1 MLERSCGELFSAG
14 RSIEKT
20 HSRIEERGILA
31 PTRRWPEPH
40 ACRWI
45 NRVTASFCIGG
56 RPLLGVLQLLLYSG
70 IVGGKQDDTQKF
82 SAVGRRDN
90 IEPRI
95 QHADRSALATGYLS
109 K

>member
-1 MLERSCGELFSAG
+1 
-14 RSIEKT
+14 
-20 HSRIEERGILA
+20 
-31 PTRRWPEPH
+31 
-40 ACRWI
+40 
-45 NRVTASFCIGG
+45 
-56 RPLLGVLQLLLYSG
+56 VLQLLLYSG